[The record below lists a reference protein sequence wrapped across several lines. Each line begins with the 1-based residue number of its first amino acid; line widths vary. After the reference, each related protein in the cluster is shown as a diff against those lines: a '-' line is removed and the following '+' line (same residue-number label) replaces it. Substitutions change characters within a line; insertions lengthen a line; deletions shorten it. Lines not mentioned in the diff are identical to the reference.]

1 MLDLRKITREF
12 LLNESKKEVS
22 IKSLIQALEE
32 TLKNIRAASKTDQ
45 RRLEM
50 ASHNL
55 RETKKLIKRMESK
68 IEYLEEKLVLLE
80 ESSALEE

>member
-1 MLDLRKITREF
+1 MLDLRKITRKF
-12 LLNESKKEVS
+12 LLNESKKEAS
-22 IKSLIQALEE
+22 LKSYLQAIEE

-80 ESSALEE
+80 ESSTLEE

>member
-12 LLNESKKEVS
+12 LLSESQKDVS

-32 TLKNIRAASKTDQ
+32 TLKNIRAASKTDP

-55 RETKKLIKRMESK
+55 REAKKLIRKMESK
-68 IEYLEEKLVLLE
+68 IEYLEERLVLLE
-80 ESSALEE
+80 ESSALED